1 MQQQP
6 SFTAASISSILSY
19 SIQIKKKLIMEQFEK
34 YLKPTFTI
42 ESNHKLIRE
51 KTKELTKEHVDDVIK
66 AKSLFYFVRD
76 QIKYTI
82 FVQIRREAD
91 YKATATLQKREGYC
105 VQKAVLLTALARATS
120 IPARLGFVDIVNHL
134 LPQKYI
140 ALQGTNLFIYHGFT
154 ELHLN
159 GKWIKATPAFDFDM
173 CNENQIIPIEFDG
186 ENDTLFHPVNQEG
199 KPHIEYTKFH
209 GSYDDLPYTE
219 IINACREVY
228 GQKFV
233 ELMSESSELS

>member
-1 MQQQP
+1 
-6 SFTAASISSILSY
+6 
-19 SIQIKKKLIMEQFEK
+19 MEQLEK

-42 ESNHKLIRE
+42 DSNSRPIRA
-51 KTKELTKEHVDDVIK
+51 KADELTRNQNDVASK

-76 QIKYTI
+76 QIKYI
-82 FVQIRREAD
+82 MYPQISREE
-91 YKATATLQKREGYC
+91 YFKASKTLQKGEGYC
-105 VQKAVLLTALARATS
+105 VQKAVLLTTLARAAD

>member
-1 MQQQP
+1 
-6 SFTAASISSILSY
+6 
-19 SIQIKKKLIMEQFEK
+19 MEQLEK

-42 ESNHKLIRE
+42 DSNSRPIRG
-51 KTKELTKEHVDDVIK
+51 KADELTRNQNDVASK

-76 QIKYTI
+76 QIKYI
-82 FVQIRREAD
+82 MHPQITREE
-91 YKATATLQKREGYC
+91 YFKASKTLQKGEGYC
-105 VQKAVLLTALARATS
+105 VQKAVLLTALARAAD

>member
-1 MQQQP
+1 
-6 SFTAASISSILSY
+6 
-19 SIQIKKKLIMEQFEK
+19 MEQLGK

-42 ESNHKLIRE
+42 DSNSKPIRE
-51 KTKELTKEHVDDVIK
+51 KTRELTKDQEDVTDK

-76 QIKYTI
+76 QIKYI
-82 FVQIRREAD
+82 MYPQISHEE
-91 YKATATLQKREGYC
+91 YFKASKTLQKGEGYC
-105 VQKAVLLTALARATS
+105 VQKAVLLTTLARAAD

-186 ENDTLFHPVNQEG
+186 ENDTLFHPVNQDG

-233 ELMSESSELS
+233 ELMSESS

>member
-1 MQQQP
+1 V
-6 SFTAASISSILSY
+6 
-19 SIQIKKKLIMEQFEK
+19 EQLEK

-42 ESNHKLIRE
+42 DSNSRPIRA
-51 KTKELTKEHVDDVIK
+51 KADELTRNQNDVASK

-76 QIKYTI
+76 QIKYI
-82 FVQIRREAD
+82 MYPQISREE
-91 YKATATLQKREGYC
+91 YFKASKTLQKGEGYC
-105 VQKAVLLTALARATS
+105 VQKAVLLTTLARAAD

-134 LPQKYI
+134 LPQKHL

-233 ELMSESSELS
+233 ELMSESSELF

>member
-1 MQQQP
+1 
-6 SFTAASISSILSY
+6 
-19 SIQIKKKLIMEQFEK
+19 MEQLGK

-42 ESNHKLIRE
+42 DSNSKPIRE
-51 KTKELTKEHVDDVIK
+51 KTRELTKDQEDVTDK

-76 QIKYTI
+76 QIKYI
-82 FVQIRREAD
+82 MYPQISREE
-91 YKATATLQKREGYC
+91 YFKASKTLQKGEGYC
-105 VQKAVLLTALARATS
+105 VQKAVLLTTLARAAD

-233 ELMSESSELS
+233 ELMSESS

>member
-1 MQQQP
+1 
-6 SFTAASISSILSY
+6 
-19 SIQIKKKLIMEQFEK
+19 MERLEK

-42 ESNHKLIRE
+42 DSNSRPIRA
-51 KTKELTKEHVDDVIK
+51 KADELTRNQNDVASK

-76 QIKYTI
+76 QIKYI
-82 FVQIRREAD
+82 MYPQISREE
-91 YKATATLQKREGYC
+91 YFKASKTLQKGEGYC
-105 VQKAVLLTALARATS
+105 VQKAVLLTTLARAAD

-186 ENDTLFHPVNQEG
+186 KNDTLFHPVNQEG
-199 KPHIEYTKFH
+199 KPHIEYTRFH

-228 GQKFV
+228 GQNFV
-233 ELMSESSELS
+233 ELMSESSGLF

>member
-1 MQQQP
+1 
-6 SFTAASISSILSY
+6 
-19 SIQIKKKLIMEQFEK
+19 MEQLEK
-34 YLKPTFTI
+34 YLEPTFTI
-42 ESNHKLIRE
+42 DSNSRPIRE
-51 KTKELTKEHVDDVIK
+51 KTRELTKDQEHVTDK

-76 QIKYTI
+76 QIKYI
-82 FVQIRREAD
+82 MYPQISREE
-91 YKATATLQKREGYC
+91 YFKASKTLQKGEGYC
-105 VQKAVLLTALARATS
+105 VQKAVLLTTLARAAD

-154 ELHLN
+154 ELYLK
-159 GKWIKATPAFDFDM
+159 GRWIKATPAFDLNM
-173 CNENQIIPIEFDG
+173 CVESQIVPVDFDG
-186 ENDTLFHPVNQEG
+186 ENDTLFHPVNQDG

-233 ELMSESSELS
+233 ELMSESIELF

>member
-1 MQQQP
+1 
-6 SFTAASISSILSY
+6 
-19 SIQIKKKLIMEQFEK
+19 MEQLGK

-42 ESNHKLIRE
+42 DSNSKPIRE
-51 KTKELTKEHVDDVIK
+51 KTRELTKDQEDVTDK

-76 QIKYTI
+76 QIKYI
-82 FVQIRREAD
+82 MYPQISREE
-91 YKATATLQKREGYC
+91 YFKASKTLQKGEGYC
-105 VQKAVLLTALARATS
+105 VQKAVLLTTLARAAD
-120 IPARLGFVDIVNHL
+120 IPARMGFVDIVNHL

-233 ELMSESSELS
+233 ELMSESS